1 MKQIIDPEAFTWDG
15 DFLLDNEY
23 RFVSVARTINPG
35 RIPDIGRV
43 IWDVF
48 GGENVFGT
56 PYASVFETGEPVGFR
71 AYFDGMVAETY
82 AELSGRFLRVRYRVI
97 ATIDI
102 STLDRLLESMRVAT
116 TALEQPF
123 GAEPPKVRKRSIRAR
138 QRVRENPF
146 FVVDGS

>member
-1 MKQIIDPEAFTWDG
+1 MRDPNTFDWDG
-15 DFLLDNEY
+15 DFLLDREF
-23 RFVSVARTINPG
+23 RFVSVAKTINPG

-48 GGENVFGT
+48 GGESVFGT
-56 PYASVFETGEPVGFR
+56 PYAAVFETGEPVGFR

-82 AELSGRFLRVRYRVI
+82 AELNGRFLRVRYRVI

-102 STLDRLLESMRVAT
+102 STLSRLLESMRVAT

-123 GAEPPKVRKRSIRAR
+123 GEPLPKVRRRSIRAR
-138 QRVRENPF
+138 QRVAENPF